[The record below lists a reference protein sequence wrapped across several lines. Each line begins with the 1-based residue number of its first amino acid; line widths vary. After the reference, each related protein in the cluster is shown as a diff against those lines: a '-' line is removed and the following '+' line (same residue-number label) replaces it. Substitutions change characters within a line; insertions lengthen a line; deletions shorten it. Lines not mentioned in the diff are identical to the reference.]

1 VVPRTTVAASA
12 IRECLPDRTCGRL
25 GVGPLV
31 GFIAYLRC
39 GSVAAEAEELRVNVI
54 IPRRPDH

>member
-1 VVPRTTVAASA
+1 
-12 IRECLPDRTCGRL
+12 
-25 GVGPLV
+25 V